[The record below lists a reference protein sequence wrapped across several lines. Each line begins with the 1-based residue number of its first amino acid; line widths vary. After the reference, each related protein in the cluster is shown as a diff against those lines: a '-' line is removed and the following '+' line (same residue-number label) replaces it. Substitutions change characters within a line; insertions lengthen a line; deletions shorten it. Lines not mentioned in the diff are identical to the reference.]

1 VLKDPKA
8 MKVANITLFIFFTY
22 DAFERGTAF
31 DKNMIMRK

>member
-1 VLKDPKA
+1 

-22 DAFERGTAF
+22 DGFERVLIF